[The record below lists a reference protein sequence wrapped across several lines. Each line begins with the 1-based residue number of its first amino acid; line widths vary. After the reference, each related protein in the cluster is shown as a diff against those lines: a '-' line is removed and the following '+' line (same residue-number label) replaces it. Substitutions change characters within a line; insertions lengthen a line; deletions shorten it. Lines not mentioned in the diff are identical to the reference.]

1 MRPLCC
7 KNVNGKFYDRRDYF
21 KQQVTEQ
28 LKINSDKCENV
39 RGNTLSISA
48 NRRIFRFIT
57 SAEH

>member
-39 RGNTLSISA
+39 RGNDENFNYL
-48 NRRIFRFIT
+48 
-57 SAEH
+57 